1 MGRTVRDSPGM
12 YARKSFEY
20 HRTFLQKVY
29 CFSEQYA
36 FFAAFMADADQE
48 SRRNNLKKCTL
59 NLKKRIF
66 YYAECWYIT
75 ITATRKAIRIEI
87 RLEDKK

>member
-1 MGRTVRDSPGM
+1 MP
-12 YARKSFEY
+12 
-20 HRTFLQKVY
+20 
-29 CFSEQYA
+29 

-66 YYAECWYIT
+66 LLCRMLVYYNYSNTEGHP
-75 ITATRKAIRIEI
+75 
-87 RLEDKK
+87 D

>member
-1 MGRTVRDSPGM
+1 MPEKALNIIEHFCKRYIVFRNNVP
-12 YARKSFEY
+12 
-20 HRTFLQKVY
+20 
-29 CFSEQYA
+29 